1 MGRYVSNAGQPAPR
15 AAQPAADEGAGEDIG
30 QRIAGQARKMFDDEI
45 GARFGRG
52 AGDLNR
58 LSDALRGASVR
69 LEGAAAGP
77 YFEQAAEKVE
87 RFASLLQNT
96 NSKEMVEGA
105 QRLARERPLV
115 FLGAAVALGIG
126 AGRFLKSTSG
136 SVTSESTSPS
146 TPRLSSVSSDQAP
159 ARRSARSSRTRPNSQ
174 TRGTNHE

>member
-15 AAQPAADEGAGEDIG
+15 AAQPAATEGEGEDFSK
-30 QRIAGQARKMFDDEI
+30 RVAGQARKLFDDEI

-58 LSDALRGASVR
+58 VSDALRGASVR

-77 YFEQAAEKVE
+77 YFEQAAEQVE
-87 RFASLLQNT
+87 RFATLLQNT
-96 NSKEMVEGA
+96 NSREMIEGA

-115 FLGAAVALGIG
+115 FLGAAVAIGIG

-136 SVTSESTSPS
+136 SIDSSSRPL
-146 TPRLSSVSSDQAP
+146 LSSGSSPEAP
-159 ARRSARSSRTRPNSQ
+159 ARRSARNRTRPSSQ
-174 TRGTNHE
+174 TRGTP